1 MGNQLNDQYS
11 INYVQKEIKSQ
22 QMSNQSIILD
32 KESEK
37 ESSSKQLKM
46 ASKFEIT
53 MKLNLISKKI
63 EVQYQWI
70 TASKKGHKISQQIL
84 ELIVTHFFVNHSNHL
99 QTQGIKVFGLTEF
112 SHNGTTYRAHP
123 LYKNERPWFDWVMVA
138 WTVPSKSKIQSN
150 GNDGCVEYIELKNS
164 MSNAGG
170 SKNLAML
177 IPVQLICIIK
187 DETDNLFAIVHS
199 CLQYRKKISVLTY

>member
-11 INYVQKEIKSQ
+11 INYVHNEIKSQ
-22 QMSNQSIILD
+22 QMSNQLDIAD

-70 TASKKGHKISQQIL
+70 TASKKGHENCQQIL
-84 ELIVTHFFVNHSNHL
+84 ELIVTHFLS
-99 QTQGIKVFGLTEF
+99 T
-112 SHNGTTYRAHP
+112 
-123 LYKNERPWFDWVMVA
+123 
-138 WTVPSKSKIQSN
+138 IQSI
-150 GNDGCVEYIELKNS
+150 YKHKELKY
-164 MSNAGG
+164 
-170 SKNLAML
+170 LA
-177 IPVQLICIIK
+177 
-187 DETDNLFAIVHS
+187 
-199 CLQYRKKISVLTY
+199 